1 MWVLFLGR
9 NKILFFA
16 FALGI
21 FTVNAQEK
29 HGLVVDNYLPI
40 HQNLINPA
48 LMANPKVWLDIN
60 LVGAHAFVGNN
71 YIYAPQT
78 TYTGLAEV
86 ENVLTNSNPNNLRLH
101 AHSIIMGPSA
111 SLAILR
117 NTYGLQT
124 NVKTFLNV
132 DRIPGALMRSI
143 VGEDTLETGRSYTFS
158 GARLKGMSWM
168 EVGLSFAQINRTAGK
183 SMITVGGSLKYLRGL
198 GIMNVIVTQGSY
210 THDGADEVKSS
221 GKYARVAE
229 LNSNAGL
236 GFSTDIGFTIQ
247 KTLTSADGYVPH
259 SREGG
264 CRYIFYKYR
273 LGVSLMDFGFL
284 RFNRGAEYGEW
295 NQEISL
301 EDLDGLL
308 GSDTVSTIF
317 ENEKQT
323 FVTML
328 PSALSVQ
335 FDYYLVKNF
344 YLNASIFQSIGLSNT
359 LGVERGNSL
368 YASLRYEHRYFA
380 ITLPVTL
387 YNYSKPSIG
396 LALRLGPLNI
406 GTDVF
411 TPLLLKSD
419 IYKADIYASIHIK
432 FRRNPA
438 CKGKKQR
445 NDGSGQISCPTW

>member
-1 MWVLFLGR
+1 
-9 NKILFFA
+9 
-16 FALGI
+16 
-21 FTVNAQEK
+21 
-29 HGLVVDNYLPI
+29 
-40 HQNLINPA
+40 
-48 LMANPKVWLDIN
+48 MANPKVWLDIN
-60 LVGAHAFVGNN
+60 LAGAHAFVGNN

-78 TYTGLAEV
+78 TYGGLTEV
-86 ENVLTNSNPNNLRLH
+86 ETFLTNSNPNNLRLH
-101 AHSIIMGPSA
+101 AHSTIMGPSA

-132 DRIPGALMRSI
+132 DRIPGAIARSV

-183 SMITVGGSLKYLRGL
+183 SMVTIGGSLKYLRG
-198 GIMNVIVTQGSY
+198 ITAINAIITQGSY
-210 THDGADEVKSS
+210 QENGTNEIKSS
-221 GKYARVAE
+221 GKYAIVEPGA
-229 LNSNAGL
+229 NNGL
-236 GFSTDIGFTIQ
+236 GFSTDLGFTVQ

-273 LGVSLMDFGFL
+273 FGVSLVDVGFL
-284 RFNRGAEYGEW
+284 RFNKNAKYGEW
-295 NQEISL
+295 SQEISVD
-301 EDLDGLL
+301 DLDTII
-308 GSDTVSTIF
+308 SANDPTTIF

-323 FVTML
+323 FLTML

-344 YLNASIFQSIGLSNT
+344 YLNASIFQSIGLANA

-380 ITLPVTL
+380 VTLPVSF

-396 LALRLGPLNI
+396 LALRIGPLNI